1 VGRQVVSY
9 KGQLV
14 GGDMTLCTPAVRFP
28 DVCEKKVFR
37 FFHSSVSRKQRLL
50 KVLLFITDKGHVLE
64 NVRALFKSKVVISKI
79 CCKNQYWNI
88 ASRRIMLFKKRGAMT
103 LHELDHRVAIG
114 TLVELIYFDNTI
126 LFVFVIAGFSEWEDE
141 SILAAVLAESQ
152 KEYLEN
158 LKKGA
163 AKDKSSDEDSKS

>member
-1 VGRQVVSY
+1 
-9 KGQLV
+9 
-14 GGDMTLCTPAVRFP
+14 
-28 DVCEKKVFR
+28 
-37 FFHSSVSRKQRLL
+37 
-50 KVLLFITDKGHVLE
+50 
-64 NVRALFKSKVVISKI
+64 
-79 CCKNQYWNI
+79 
-88 ASRRIMLFKKRGAMT
+88 MT

>member
-1 VGRQVVSY
+1 
-9 KGQLV
+9 
-14 GGDMTLCTPAVRFP
+14 M
-28 DVCEKKVFR
+28 
-37 FFHSSVSRKQRLL
+37 
-50 KVLLFITDKGHVLE
+50 
-64 NVRALFKSKVVISKI
+64 
-79 CCKNQYWNI
+79 
-88 ASRRIMLFKKRGAMT
+88 
-103 LHELDHRVAIG
+103 
-114 TLVELIYFDNTI
+114 YFDNTI